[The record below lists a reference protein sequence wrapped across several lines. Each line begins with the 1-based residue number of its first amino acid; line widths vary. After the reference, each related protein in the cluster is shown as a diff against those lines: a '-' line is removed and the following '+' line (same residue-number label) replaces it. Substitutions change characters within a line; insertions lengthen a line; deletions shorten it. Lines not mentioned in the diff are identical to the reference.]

1 MSPIRWVVLA
11 AVTVLAVPA
20 AQAAAETPQWWR
32 YVPGPPG
39 ANVAPVAVVSSAG
52 DVDDPEAL
60 TANGSGVTTLT
71 MTAGGVAPTILLDYG
86 KDVGGLP
93 YFTVTKAAGDPIL
106 RAGYSEAGEF
116 AGPDGDTAMTSFH
129 PHAGLDPKR
138 YDDYRV
144 TGPEQITAQLVQGGE
159 RFERLTLTTPG
170 SVTLSAVGVR
180 FTAVRATPADYRGWF
195 LSSDDQLN
203 RIWYAGA
210 YTTQLDMAPA
220 GSVDGGP
227 RPVVFDGAKRDRL
240 VWSADLLPMIPVVAD
255 SLGADSLDYM
265 KQSIALLGAGQ
276 DQRTGAVPGYG
287 EPTGTTLF
295 YSASYSTAYVHD
307 MAEYYRY
314 SGDSDFVRQ
323 QYQSVRRELA
333 YDQSL
338 VSPATGLLVTDA
350 GNGMDWGYYDGPR
363 KGAVTEYNVVYYRA
377 LTEAAYLAD
386 GLGESGDAA
395 DYRGLAAELRDAINR
410 GLFDAATGTYDI
422 SDGLRGPLAQD
433 ANVAAV
439 AYGVAPPDK
448 VAGILDAVR
457 DRLRTPRGTLPFTA
471 DAGYVSLI
479 SPYVGGIELAA
490 RFGHDDTAAALALL
504 RAEWG
509 PMVEPGPDYTGAL
522 WENVTTDGGP
532 QKGSTSLAHGWSTE
546 PTAQLTG
553 SVLGVR
559 PVLPGYRTWTI
570 APHPGDLA
578 WVRGRVP
585 TPSGPIDVNWSGRSL
600 TVDAPAG
607 TTGAVTLPVP
617 ADART
622 IEQDGRVVWR
632 AGAAAPEA
640 TSVSFPGVVG
650 RHVWTW

>member
-1 MSPIRWVVLA
+1 MRPIRWVVLA
-11 AVTVLAVPA
+11 AVTVVATTA
-20 AQAAAETPQWWR
+20 APAAAETPPWWR
-32 YVPGPPG
+32 YVPGPPA
-39 ANVAPVAVVSSAG
+39 ANVAPAAVVSSSG
-52 DVDDPEAL
+52 DVDNPAAL

-71 MTAGGVAPTILLDYG
+71 MTAGGAAPSVLLDYG

-93 YFTVTKAAGDPIL
+93 YFTVTNATGDPTL
-106 RAGYSEAGEF
+106 RAGYSEARAF
-116 AGPDGDTAMTSFH
+116 AGPDGDAAMTSFH

-138 YDDYRV
+138 ADDYRV
-144 TGPEQITAQLVQGGE
+144 TGPGQISAQLVQGGE
-159 RFERLTLTTPG
+159 RFEWLTLTTPG

-227 RPVVFDGAKRDRL
+227 RPVLFDGAKRDRL
-240 VWSADLLPMIPVVAD
+240 VWSADLLPVIPVVAD
-255 SLGADSLDYM
+255 SLGGLDHL

-287 EPTGTTLF
+287 EPTGTTLY
-295 YSASYSTAYVHD
+295 YSATYSTAFVPD
-307 MAEYYRY
+307 VAEYYRY
-314 SGDSDFVRQ
+314 SGDTDFARQ
-323 QYQSVRRELA
+323 QYPSVRRELG

-363 KGAVTEYNVVYYRA
+363 KGAVTAYNIVYYRA

-386 GLGESGDAA
+386 GLGEQGDAA
-395 DYRGLAAELRDAINR
+395 DYRGRAAELRDAINR
-410 GLFDAATGTYDI
+410 ELFDPATGTYAI

-439 AYGVAPPDK
+439 AYGIAPPDK
-448 VAGILDAVR
+448 VAGILAAVR
-457 DRLRTPRGTLPFTA
+457 DRLWTPHGTLPFTA
-471 DAGYVSLI
+471 DAGYASLI
-479 SPYVGGIELAA
+479 SPYVGGMELAA
-490 RFGHDDTAAALALL
+490 RFGHDDTADALALL

-509 PMVEPGPDYTGAL
+509 PMVEPGPNYTGAL
-522 WENVTTDGGP
+522 WENMTVGGGP
-532 QKGSTSLAHGWSTE
+532 PQGTTSLAHGWSTG

-559 PVLPGYRTWTI
+559 PVAPGYRTWTV

-578 WVRGRVP
+578 WARGRVP
-585 TPSGPIDVNWSGRSL
+585 TPSGPIDVDWSGRSL

-622 IEQDGRVVWR
+622 IEQDGRVVWQ
-632 AGAAAPEA
+632 AGATAAN
-640 TSVSFPGVVG
+640 TTWVSFPGVTG